1 MEHVPVLC
9 EEIVNYLTP
18 QSCGKY
24 VEGTLGGGG
33 HARSI
38 LSASQPDGM
47 LLGLDVD
54 AYAISK
60 SSDYL
65 EGFGERLTIMKSSYV
80 EMDRCIDKL
89 GWEKVNGIILDL
101 GLSSL
106 QLSQPERGFAFSTS
120 GPLDMRFDLAGKLMA
135 GDIVNSWSQ
144 TQIANILY
152 EYGDERQS
160 RRIAKALID
169 SRPIKD
175 TMQLAN
181 IVLECKRGKKTRRH
195 PATKTFQALRIAV
208 NKELANIANVL
219 PKAIDILAPGG
230 RLAVIAFHSLEDRL
244 VKRFFKKESQ
254 DCICPPEQISCVC
267 RHEASV
273 LLLNRRPIRPTQFE
287 INNNRRSR
295 SAVLR
300 IVEKL

>member
-1 MEHVPVLC
+1 
-9 EEIVNYLTP
+9 
-18 QSCGKY
+18 
-24 VEGTLGGGG
+24 
-33 HARSI
+33 
-38 LSASQPDGM
+38 
-47 LLGLDVD
+47 
-54 AYAISK
+54 
-60 SSDYL
+60 
-65 EGFGERLTIMKSSYV
+65 MKSSYV

>member
-9 EEIVNYLTP
+9 EEIVNYLKP

-24 VEGTLGGGG
+24 VDGTLGGGG

-54 AYAISK
+54 AYAINK
-60 SSDYL
+60 ASDYL
-65 EGFGERLTIMKSSYV
+65 EVFGERLTIMKSSYV

-300 IVEKL
+300 IVERL

>member
-9 EEIVNYLTP
+9 EEIVNYLKP

-24 VEGTLGGGG
+24 VDGTLGGGG

-175 TMQLAN
+175 TMHLAN

>member
-9 EEIVNYLTP
+9 EEIVNYLKP

-24 VEGTLGGGG
+24 VDGTLGGGG